1 MNSIDFNFNPFEAVY
16 EFLIENHYWFVP
28 LLFAIT
34 SIISKDFKI
43 KIMGLITNLLIVVSW
58 ILYAHLGNHT
68 EFGDL
73 GAALVEYGVLLL
85 FIIQFIIIAIQ
96 FTIRKRKHDEW
107 EQQIKDQSPFTII
120 KTNQSKSES
129 DSNDDNQK

>member
-1 MNSIDFNFNPFEAVY
+1 MNSIDFNFKPFEAIY
-16 EFLIENHYWFVP
+16 GFLIENHYWFVP
-28 LLFAIT
+28 LLFAIA

-43 KIMGLITNLLIVVSW
+43 KIMGLITNLLIAISW
-58 ILYAHLGNHT
+58 ILYAHLGNYK
-68 EFGDL
+68 EFGNL
-73 GAALVEYGVLLL
+73 RATLVEYGVLLL

-120 KTNQSKSES
+120 KTNQSKSEL
-129 DSNDDNQK
+129 DSHDDKQK